1 MLDDDCAPLLTM
13 KYYVKL
19 CRSAAGESGGAPKG
33 LTGKTRQNYMYV
45 INSRSSSKLSDA
57 SAIRKQIR

>member
-13 KYYVKL
+13 KYVKL

-33 LTGKTRQNYMYV
+33 LAGKTRQNYMYV
-45 INSRSSSKLSDA
+45 INLRSKVV
-57 SAIRKQIR
+57 

>member
-13 KYYVKL
+13 KYVKL

-45 INSRSSSKLSDA
+45 INLRSSSKSHA
-57 SAIRKQIR
+57 TSAIRKQIR